1 MQLSNKLPERI
12 INMTKRILTPE
23 EELAYRIMIAIA
35 HKAKGQSYTTADLL
49 NQVNHSLNGES
60 QKRIGT
66 KFAFYAVHQDNIY
79 IERGK
84 GNNRYYTH
92 F

>member
-1 MQLSNKLPERI
+1 MSRRNKKHLTLPEE
-12 INMTKRILTPE
+12 N
-23 EELAYRIMIAIA
+23 AYRAMIAVA
-35 HKAKGQSYTTADLL
+35 HKAKGQWYTTADLL

>member
-1 MQLSNKLPERI
+1 MKS
-12 INMTKRILTPE
+12 LTQQE
-23 EELAYRIMIAIA
+23 VKAYRAMIAVA
-35 HKAKGQSYTTADLL
+35 HKAKGQWYTTADLL

-66 KFAFYAVHQDNIY
+66 RFAYYAVHQDNIH

-84 GNNRYYTH
+84 GNNRYYTD